1 MERMGGGG
9 HLNIAGAQ
17 VKDTMDETERML
29 KEIIDQLYQEGTNRN
44 ESNSS
49 GRC

>member
-9 HLNIAGAQ
+9 QLNIAGAQ

-29 KEIIDQLYQEGTNRN
+29 KEIIDQLYQEGDK
-44 ESNSS
+44 
-49 GRC
+49 